1 MKSLGGKCVFSS
13 EIDKYAIENYLIN
26 FGINSDNDI
35 TKTDLSDIP
44 EHDVLCAGFPCQAF
58 SKAGNQDGFSDTR
71 GTLFFE
77 IERILKKFKT
87 KFIILEN
94 VRNLVSHDNGKTW
107 RVIKNSL
114 ENLGYLLT
122 EKPLLVSPHHLGIPQ
137 LRERV
142 FILGIHSSLEAI
154 NLNIDITKQSKN
166 DISIY
171 NTGVLEENDND
182 KYRITEYEEKVL
194 NIWDDFIQGID
205 NKVIGFPIWVSE
217 FKKTDDIS
225 DLPKWQK
232 EFCEKNRTLY
242 KKNKSFLDKWL
253 KKYDNLE
260 DLKPT
265 DRKFEWQCGNDCESI
280 WDTIIQ
286 FRPSGV
292 RVKRP
297 TTFPALVAMV
307 HVPIIGKLRRKL
319 TPREAANLQSYPS
332 DFKIHEN
339 DKQAYKQFGN
349 SVNVDVVKFLA
360 EQLFDLE
367 KHNKGQ
373 AKLSII

>member
-1 MKSLGGKCVFSS
+1 MKSLGGECVFSS

-77 IERILKKFKT
+77 IERILRKFKT

-94 VRNLVSHDNGKTW
+94 VRNLVSHDSGKTW

-122 EKPLLVSPHHLGIPQ
+122 EKPLIVSPHHLGVPQ

-154 NLNIDITKQSKN
+154 NINIDINKQSKN
-166 DISIY
+166 DLSIY
-171 NTGVLEENDND
+171 KSGVLEVNNNN
-182 KYRITEYEEKVL
+182 KYKITKYEDKVL

-217 FKKTDDIS
+217 FKKTNDIS
-225 DLPKWQK
+225 QLPKWQK

-253 KKYDNLE
+253 KKYNNLE

-367 KHNKGQ
+367 KHNKVQ
-373 AKLSII
+373 AKNY

>member
-1 MKSLGGKCVFSS
+1 MKSLGGECVFSS
-13 EIDKYAIENYLIN
+13 EIDKYAVENYLIN

-253 KKYDNLE
+253 NKYDNLE

-360 EQLFDLE
+360 EQLFNLE

-373 AKLSII
+373 TKLLI

>member
-1 MKSLGGKCVFSS
+1 MKSLGGECVFSS

-94 VRNLVSHDNGKTW
+94 LRNLVSHDNGKTW

-122 EKPLLVSPHHLGIPQ
+122 EKPLLVSPHHLGVPQ

-225 DLPKWQK
+225 GP
-232 EFCEKNRTLY
+232 
-242 KKNKSFLDKWL
+242 
-253 KKYDNLE
+253 
-260 DLKPT
+260 
-265 DRKFEWQCGNDCESI
+265 
-280 WDTIIQ
+280 
-286 FRPSGV
+286 
-292 RVKRP
+292 
-297 TTFPALVAMV
+297 
-307 HVPIIGKLRRKL
+307 
-319 TPREAANLQSYPS
+319 
-332 DFKIHEN
+332 
-339 DKQAYKQFGN
+339 
-349 SVNVDVVKFLA
+349 
-360 EQLFDLE
+360 QL
-367 KHNKGQ
+367 
-373 AKLSII
+373 